1 MHRGGCPEQWSFLA
15 WPCAPLHRSF
25 LFGALLLSSLGGYS
39 VRNPFLGVQ
48 GASVS
53 FGQNEARVPALR
65 DVSLEFEPGTLSL
78 VMGPSGSGK
87 TTLLSMLGCLLTP
100 DDGTVFVDGVAVSA
114 LSEAE
119 RTIVRQKKISFVFQA
134 FRLFHSLSALDNV
147 ALGFEIRDAAAP
159 QRMER
164 ARDLLLQFGLGDKLH
179 QEPNELSPGEK
190 QRVAIARALAGNP
203 PILLADEPTAS
214 LDAEA
219 GRNICQILRSQV
231 DEQGRTVVV
240 VSHDPRWEKFAD
252 RTITICDGR
261 VERLGRVRS
270 RAQVR
275 DREEV
280 AVL

>member
-1 MHRGGCPEQWSFLA
+1 MRDRFLA
-15 WPCAPLHRSF
+15 VE
-25 LFGALLLSSLGGYS
+25 GAT
-39 VRNPFLGVQ
+39 
-48 GASVS
+48 VS
-53 FGQNEARVPALR
+53 FGQNEARVAALH
-65 DVSLEFEPGTLSL
+65 DVSLAFEPGTLSL

-100 DDGTVFVDGVAVSA
+100 DEGTVFVDGTAVND
-114 LSEAE
+114 LSEAG
-119 RTIVRQKKISFVFQA
+119 RTVVRQKKISFVFQA

-147 ALGFEIRDAAAP
+147 AVGFEIRDPAATG
-159 QRMER
+159 RMEM
-164 ARDLLLQFGLGDKLH
+164 ARDLLTQFGLRDKLH

-231 DEQGRTVVV
+231 DEHGRTVVV
-240 VSHDPRWEKFAD
+240 VTHDPRWEKFAD
-252 RTITICDGR
+252 RTITLCDGR
-261 VERLGRVRS
+261 VE
-270 RAQVR
+270 
-275 DREEV
+275 EEV

>member
-1 MHRGGCPEQWSFLA
+1 M
-15 WPCAPLHRSF
+15 
-25 LFGALLLSSLGGYS
+25 
-39 VRNPFLGVQ
+39 RNPFLGVK

-53 FGQNEARVPALR
+53 FGQNQARVSALH

-100 DDGTVFVDGVAVSA
+100 DQGKVFVDGVIVND
-114 LSEAE
+114 LSETE

-147 ALGFEIRDAAAP
+147 ALGFEIRDP
-159 QRMER
+159 GDQGRTGK
-164 ARDLLLQFGLGDKLH
+164 ARDLLRRFGLGDKLH
-179 QEPNELSPGEK
+179 QEPNDLSPGEK

-219 GRNICQILRSQV
+219 GRNICKILRNQV
-231 DEQGRTVVV
+231 DEYGRTVVV

-252 RTITICDGR
+252 RTIALCDGR
-261 VERLGRVRS
+261 VEEVG
-270 RAQVR
+270 
-275 DREEV
+275 EEV

>member
-1 MHRGGCPEQWSFLA
+1 M
-15 WPCAPLHRSF
+15 
-25 LFGALLLSSLGGYS
+25 
-39 VRNPFLGVQ
+39 RNPFLGVE
-48 GASVS
+48 GASLS
-53 FGQNEARVPALR
+53 FGRNEARVPALR

-100 DDGTVFVDGVAVSA
+100 DEGTVFVDGVAVNA

-119 RTIVRQKKISFVFQA
+119 RTVVRQKKISFVFQA

-147 ALGFEIRDAAAP
+147 ALGFEIRNAAAS
-159 QRMER
+159 QRMEM
-164 ARDLLLQFGLGDKLH
+164 AQDLLLQFGLGDKLH

-219 GRNICQILRSQV
+219 GRNICEILRGQV
-231 DEQGRTVVV
+231 DDQGRTVVV
-240 VSHDPRWEKFAD
+240 VSHDPRWQKFAD
-252 RTITICDGR
+252 RTITMCDGR
-261 VERLGRVRS
+261 LERRGRVRS
-270 RAQVR
+270 RAQVK